1 MKLKGIIILLC
12 LLLIVGS
19 FFYFYEIKGS
29 SEKEKKKEAEKKLYN
44 LKIEEINKIG
54 LKRPDIE
61 IFLEKKKGRW
71 QIIKPIAAASDED
84 NIQSILDKINSL
96 KYEREIEIK
105 HDKLAEYG
113 LNPAKI
119 NIQLLASKNKIV
131 DLSVGEKNP
140 TQAFAYFRDN
150 LKNKAYLISASD
162 GEDLIVDLYKV
173 REKRITDFK
182 SEEVKSLSI
191 KRGDSE
197 TLLEYQN
204 DFWYITKPKKTLAD
218 NSKVSSLLASI
229 EYLKA
234 EKFVEENCTD
244 KSKYGLDKPDYI
256 LDIFIGE
263 KGKKQTILI
272 GKESENQYYA
282 MVEGKPQVVKIGSVL
297 IDDLKKEWQ
306 EWREKKPLVFYSF
319 EIQRFILKNKYGT
332 FEFVKDK
339 EDNWQIIKPAAM
351 KADNTKVDNFFT
363 AINRLES
370 DEIIENTD
378 NISPYGFDKS
388 NLSLTIYTK
397 ENDKLVEKS
406 IVLGNQDK
414 EKHKVYVLNRESKSL
429 FLMPDALIIVINNP
443 LKNFLPDKKQ

>member
-29 SEKEKKKEAEKKLYN
+29 KEEEKKEAEKKLYN
-44 LKIEEINKIG
+44 LKIEEINKIA
-54 LKRPDIE
+54 LKRPDSE
-61 IFLEKKKGRW
+61 IFLEKRKGRW
-71 QIIKPIAAASDED
+71 HIIKPIATASDED
-84 NIQSILDKINSL
+84 NVQSLLDKINSI

-105 HDKLAEYG
+105 KGKLSEYG
-113 LNPAKI
+113 LSPAKI

-140 TQAFAYFRDN
+140 TQAFAYFMDN

-162 GEDLIVDLYKV
+162 GEDLIVDLYKL

-182 SEEVKSLSI
+182 SEEVKGVSI

-197 TLLEYQN
+197 TSLEYQN
-204 DFWYITKPKKTLAD
+204 DFWYITKPNKVLAD
-218 NSKVSSLLASI
+218 NSKVSSFLASI

-234 EKFVEENCTD
+234 ESFVEENCSD
-244 KSKYGLDKPDYI
+244 RAKYGLDKPDYI
-256 LDIFIGE
+256 LDVFIGD
-263 KGKKQTILI
+263 KGKKQTIFI
-272 GKESENQYYA
+272 GKESEKQYYA
-282 MVEGKPQVVKIGSVL
+282 MVEGKPQVVKISSVL
-297 IDDLKKEWQ
+297 VDDLKKEWS

-319 EIQRFILKNKYGT
+319 EIQRFVLKNKYGV

-339 EDNWQIIKPAAM
+339 EDNWQIIKPSAM

-370 DEIIENTD
+370 DEIIENTE
-378 NISPYGFDKS
+378 NLSPYGFDKS

-406 IVLGNQDK
+406 IVIGKQDK
-414 EKHKVYVLNRESKSL
+414 EKHKVYVLNKESNSL
-429 FLMPDALIIVINNP
+429 FLMPDALVIVINNP
-443 LKNFLPDKKQ
+443 LKNFLPDKK